1 MKPTLYVETSI
12 FSYLAARRS
21 RDIITAARQE
31 ITRHWWQTR
40 RESFLLVTSGVV
52 LEEASAG
59 DSTVARRRL
68 DRATGMKELEMSE
81 EAIALAE
88 ELMAEGPLP
97 RKAAVDALHIT
108 IATVHKAEYLLTWNC
123 KHIANAAMRNKIEAV
138 CRSRGY
144 TAPIMCT
151 PEELMEG

>member
-1 MKPTLYVETSI
+1 MPLLYVETSI
-12 FSYLAARRS
+12 LSYLAARRS
-21 RDIITAARQE
+21 RDIIRAARQQ
-31 ITRHWWQTR
+31 ITRQWWQTR
-40 RESFLLVTSGVV
+40 RASFTAVTSGIV

-59 DSTVARRRL
+59 DSSVARRRL
-68 DRATGMKELEMSE
+68 DRAKGIRELEITE
-81 EAIALAE
+81 EAIVLAE
-88 ELMAEGPLP
+88 DLMVEGPLP
-97 RKAAVDALHIT
+97 RKAAVDALHIS
-108 IATVHKAEYLLTWNC
+108 IATVHKVEYLLTWNC